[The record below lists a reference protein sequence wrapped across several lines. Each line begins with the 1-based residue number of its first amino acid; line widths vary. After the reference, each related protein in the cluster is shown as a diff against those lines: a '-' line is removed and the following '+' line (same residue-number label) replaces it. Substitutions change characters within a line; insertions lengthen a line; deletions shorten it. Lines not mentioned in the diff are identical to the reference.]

1 MRVNPL
7 YRSLLDKSIDS
18 MLYAIEIYNKPDFN
32 YREESFAILSVN
44 SWELLLKA
52 YFLKLNHFKVNSLYV
67 YKESKKKDGTPS
79 KRKIV
84 ALNRCNNPCTLS
96 IQEVISQLSM
106 LKKLPNNLKS
116 NIETLIELRDN
127 AIHFTNFEP
136 ITRQIQE
143 LGFACIKNYISI
155 VKYWELPIDF
165 SRYNFYLMPLAYV
178 DSKKIVDSVLSEETE
193 NYIDL
198 VKSKISSEDQ
208 TDEEFNIAISIDIDC
223 KKGNSFE
230 SIGVNYSSDGIPI
243 TLTEENIKKKYP
255 FSYQAIVKK
264 CKEKY
269 SDFKQGKEF
278 NDIMKGV
285 KNNKKLCHTRKL
297 DTDNPKSLKKE
308 FYSTAIF
315 IEFDKYYHRKESEGK
330 GA

>member
-1 MRVNPL
+1 
-7 YRSLLDKSIDS
+7 
-18 MLYAIEIYNKPDFN
+18 
-32 YREESFAILSVN
+32 
-44 SWELLLKA
+44 
-52 YFLKLNHFKVNSLYV
+52 
-67 YKESKKKDGTPS
+67 
-79 KRKIV
+79 
-84 ALNRCNNPCTLS
+84 LS
-96 IQEVISQLSM
+96 IHEVIGQLSK

-127 AIHFTNFEP
+127 AIHFTNLEP

-178 DSKKIVDSVLSEETE
+178 DSKKIVDSVLSKETE

-208 TDEEFNIAISIDIDC
+208 IDEEFNIAISIDIDF

-230 SIGVNYSSDGIPI
+230 SIGVNYSPDGIPI

-255 FSYQAIVKK
+255 
-264 CKEKY
+264 
-269 SDFKQGKEF
+269 
-278 NDIMKGV
+278 
-285 KNNKKLCHTRKL
+285 
-297 DTDNPKSLKKE
+297 
-308 FYSTAIF
+308 
-315 IEFDKYYHRKESEGK
+315 
-330 GA
+330 

>member
-7 YRSLLDKSIDS
+7 FRSLLDKSVGS
-18 MLYAIEIYNKPDFN
+18 MLSAIEIYNKPDFN

-52 YFLKLNHFKVNSLYV
+52 YLLKINHFNVNSLYV
-67 YKESKKKDGTPS
+67 YKDSKKKDGTPS
-79 KRKIV
+79 KRKVV
-84 ALNRCNNPCTLS
+84 AINRCKNPCTLS
-96 IQEVISQLSM
+96 IQEVINRLSK
-106 LKKLPNNLKS
+106 LKHLPSNLKS

-127 AIHFTNFEP
+127 AIHFTNLEP
-136 ITRQIQE
+136 ITKQIQE

-155 VKYWELPIDF
+155 VKYWKLPIDF
-165 SRYNFYLMPLAYV
+165 SRYNLYLMPLAYI
-178 DSKKIVDSVLSEETE
+178 DSKKIVDSVLSKETE

-208 TDEEFNIAISIDIDC
+208 TEEEFNIAISIDIDF

-230 SIGVNYSSDGIPI
+230 SIGVYYSPDGTPI
-243 TLTEENIKKKYP
+243 TLSEENIKKNYP
-255 FSYQAIVKK
+255 YDYRTIVKK

-269 SDFKQGKEF
+269 SDFKQDRKF

-285 KNNKKLCHTRKL
+285 KQNKKLCHIRKL
-297 DTDNPKSLKKE
+297 DTDNPKSLKKA

-315 IEFDKYYHRKESEGK
+315 IEFNKHYHRKDS
-330 GA
+330 

>member
-7 YRSLLDKSIDS
+7 YRSLLDKSVDS
-18 MLYAIEIYNKPDFN
+18 MLSAIEIYNKPDFN
-32 YREESFAILSVN
+32 YREEAFAILSVN

-52 YFLKLNHFKVNSLYV
+52 YFLKHNHFKINSLYV

-96 IQEVISQLSM
+96 IQDVISQLSM

-155 VKYWELPIDF
+155 VKYWELPIDLC
-165 SRYNFYLMPLAYV
+165 RYNFYLMPLAYV
-178 DSKKIVDSVLSEETE
+178 NSKKIVDSVLSKETE

-208 TDEEFNIAISIDIDC
+208 IDEEFNIAISIDIDF

-230 SIGVNYSSDGIPI
+230 SIGVDYSPDGIPI

-255 FSYQAIVKK
+255 YDYKAVFEK

-269 SDFKQGKEF
+269 SDFKKDKKF
-278 NDIMKGV
+278 HDIMKRV
-285 KNNKKLCHTRKL
+285 KENEKLCHIRKL
-297 DTDNPKSLKKE
+297 DTDNPKSQKKA
-308 FYSTAIF
+308 FYSTAII
-315 IEFDKYYHRKESEGK
+315 IEMDKHYHRRNSEE
-330 GA
+330 

>member
-7 YRSLLDKSIDS
+7 YRSLLDKSVGS
-18 MLYAIEIYNKPDFN
+18 MLSAIEIYNKPDFN
-32 YREESFAILSVN
+32 YREETFAILGVN

-52 YFLKLNHFKVNSLYV
+52 YLLRINHFKVNSLYV
-67 YKESKKKDGTPS
+67 YKYSKKKDGTPS

-96 IQEVISQLSM
+96 IQEVISQLSK
-106 LKKLPNNLKS
+106 LKKLPSNLKS
-116 NIETLIELRDN
+116 NIESLIELRDN
-127 AIHFTNFEP
+127 AIHFTNFMP

-155 VKYWELPIDF
+155 VKFWKLPIDF
-165 SRYNFYLMPLAYV
+165 SRYNLYLMPLAYV
-178 DSKKIVDSVLSEETE
+178 DSKKIVDSVLSKETE

-198 VKSKISSEDQ
+198 VKRKISSEDQ
-208 TDEEFNIAISIDIDC
+208 ADDDFNIAISIDIDF

-230 SIGVNYSSDGIPI
+230 SIGVYYSPDGTPM
-243 TLTEENIKKKYP
+243 TVSEENIKKNYP
-255 FSYQAIVKK
+255 YDYKTVVKK

-269 SDFKQGKEF
+269 SDFKQDRKF
-278 NDIMKGV
+278 NDIMRGV
-285 KNNKKLCHTRKL
+285 KQNEKLCHIRKL

-315 IEFDKYYHRKESEGK
+315 IEFDKHYHRKGSEDR
-330 GA
+330 

>member
-7 YRSLLDKSIDS
+7 FRSLLDKSVGS
-18 MLYAIEIYNKPDFN
+18 MLSAIEIYNKPDFN

-52 YFLKLNHFKVNSLYV
+52 YLLKINHFNVNSLYV
-67 YKESKKKDGTPS
+67 YKDSKKKDGTPS
-79 KRKIV
+79 KRKVV

-96 IQEVISQLSM
+96 IQEVINRLSK
-106 LKKLPNNLKS
+106 LKHLPSNLKS

-127 AIHFTNFEP
+127 AIHFTNLEP
-136 ITRQIQE
+136 ITKQIQE

-155 VKYWELPIDF
+155 VKYWKLPIDF
-165 SRYNFYLMPLAYV
+165 SRYNLYLMPLAYI
-178 DSKKIVDSVLSEETE
+178 DSKKIVDSVLSKETE

-208 TDEEFNIAISIDIDC
+208 TEEEFNIAISIDIDF

-230 SIGVNYSSDGIPI
+230 SIGVYYSPDGTPI
-243 TLTEENIKKKYP
+243 TVSEENIKKNYP
-255 FSYQAIVKK
+255 YDYKVVVKK

-269 SDFKQGKEF
+269 SDFKQDRKF

-285 KNNKKLCHTRKL
+285 KQNKKLCHIRKL

-315 IEFDKYYHRKESEGK
+315 IEFDKHYHRKDS
-330 GA
+330 

>member
-7 YRSLLDKSIDS
+7 YKSLLDKSVGS
-18 MLYAIEIYNKPDFN
+18 MLSAIEIYNKPDFN
-32 YREESFAILSVN
+32 YREETFAILSVN

-52 YFLKLNHFKVNSLYV
+52 YFLKINHFKANSLYV

-79 KRKIV
+79 KRKV
-84 ALNRCNNPCTLS
+84 VVLNRCNNPCTMS
-96 IQEVISQLSM
+96 IQEVISQLSK

-127 AIHFTNFEP
+127 SVHFTNFEP

-155 VKYWELPIDF
+155 VRIWGLPVDF

-178 DSKKIVDSVLSEETE
+178 DSKKIVDSVLPKETE
-193 NYIDL
+193 HYVDL

-208 TDEEFNIAISIDIDC
+208 TDDDFNIAISIDIDF

-230 SIGVNYSSDGIPI
+230 SIGVNYSPDGIPI
-243 TLTEENIKKKYP
+243 TLSEENIKKRYP
-255 FSYQAIVKK
+255 YDYWAVVKK

-269 SDFKQGKEF
+269 PDFKRDRKF

-285 KNNKKLCHTRKL
+285 KENKKLCHIRKL
-297 DTDNPKSLKKE
+297 DADNPKSQKKA

-315 IEFDKYYHRKESEGK
+315 IELNKHYHRRDSDEI
-330 GA
+330 